1 MLSFSS
7 LSKLNIEF
15 PCLPVQLSNFRQA
28 VLIHRPSLFMFTII
42 ESIRGASSVQ
52 EVSNVLDL
60 CWHEK
65 MKSGSDC
72 GLNFLSELRT
82 ILNQIDPIDV
92 ADAAEWANIQHARV
106 YLHCITAKQSSQAT

>member
-42 ESIRGASSVQ
+42 ESIRGA
-52 EVSNVLDL
+52 SNVLDL

-106 YLHCITAKQSSQAT
+106 YLHRITAKQSSQAT